1 MMYACSQPDNPI
13 FEALTLLIGALSIG
27 CRKVERGYFDSERS
41 VVALEDEIGRF
52 GFQWLTSRN
61 LGKGR
66 SQRLKIVPL
75 AVLIRHGELSC
86 CLTGTLQLRARCPAG
101 APGAGSVKEHEQA
114 HKWNVFPTWLSRP
127 SAARAG

>member
-1 MMYACSQPDNPI
+1 VIVEVNHDIEGGTARIMMYAFRHLDNPI
-13 FEALTLLIGALSIG
+13 LEALTLLVGALSIG

-66 SQRLKIVPL
+66 SQRLEIVPL
-75 AVLIRHGELSC
+75 AVLVRHGEPSC
-86 CLTGTLQLRARCPAG
+86 CLTDCA
-101 APGAGSVKEHEQA
+101 
-114 HKWNVFPTWLSRP
+114 
-127 SAARAG
+127 